1 MPTNS
6 SSSTSSVTP
15 NGLTPDIYDISE
27 YVNNVKQEFTPDVDE
42 DTLMLGIFGYFGSLM
57 SDMFQNDII
66 MAAEFANESI
76 ATKAKF
82 EKNIIAHALGLNITS
97 INANPAEMEVLLT
110 FIEDEIINALGGGSG
125 DFILDCDN
133 VILFGDLEFHPD
145 YDIIIRRIRLNNG
158 EFTYTAMY
166 DIPGNSPD
174 IYDNPVSDI
183 TNPYLTPPVVMTV
196 RGTNY
201 LFTACTI
208 RQVEKKSL
216 YKKVLS
222 DNTISSKTVNFT
234 FDSQLAGFDVN
245 VTNSNGTTHLVP
257 VYEGL
262 TNSNSKYPYVWFT
275 YLDAKTLRIKFD
287 RDSYAPRVNS
297 DVEIRLQTTQGAAG
311 NFTWVDEYPLF
322 SFDSE
327 RLGYSNITVQVRPLT
342 GISQYGTDKKTIDDL
357 KRIIPVEALS
367 RGSITN
373 KQDLYNFFNAID
385 TDNSQMYLYKK
396 RDNNME
402 RLYYTYIVMK
412 DSMANVIPTNT
423 INLMLRP
430 DQLLFVDTNRSR
442 LILRK
447 GQTIRL
453 DADKTTGYI
462 SRVADDSEI
471 DYTDGFYYIIPY
483 NFAIS
488 MDPMYGIYFLTTMDE
503 TKSLTFSYI
512 NEDCLYQYI
521 ATAVDWKRKYLEEDD
536 TYRLTIDI
544 EQNISN
550 DDSMISIRE
559 DGTIDNTNVRCFVVF
574 YDENNNPYRYVE
586 AQPIAY
592 NQADKILTL
601 EATMTSLDYVDSYNR
616 IRVEGLTP
624 TSSELSNFIT
634 YGYMEANCTT
644 MIHIVTKQPDYS
656 TDLTYLDSF
665 NTRVDLSQQIDGLE
679 GYTVTNS
686 YTVNGGINF
695 FYDYS
700 EIIYSTITVGEGEY
714 LPPDEEPEGPEYT
727 GDYIIGGEHFYVPY
741 SDKIIATELGVINA
755 LKDAFNEALGY
766 MPKFHVFEDGTLWIE
781 GADGV
786 NTIAVS
792 PVIDVDGEIVDA
804 EKFLS
809 DASGQTP
816 NPDDLELT
824 IGGSNFTDPA
834 TVKTIAT
841 ELGVLN
847 TVQKYLELILG
858 YMPKFYLDENA
869 KMYLEDGNTNVH
881 TTIADAVPNVDADAE
896 NPGWNEN
903 PFDYPS
909 MIPGEEEPEEPVDPE
924 PEPEPEPDPTEIIVV
939 DSDDPSALVEAL
951 NQAAADA
958 EEEQTPVEPE
968 PEPEPEPEEPEET
981 VTEDDI
987 NENPTK
993 YNIGGGIIDPAHA
1006 SNATLA
1012 TELGTHN
1019 LIVDM
1024 LNLVKE
1030 YIPVITDEGNG
1041 VVSISSALTGST
1053 AVLGADATD
1062 MENIGTGGGSTEN
1075 PGTDTPVTPP
1085 EEGGEEDE
1093 PNDPGVPPDPSLT
1106 GDALIPAPDGIGY
1119 IISEEEAKRYHF
1131 IIEDVPVIKADYFRT
1146 EEMVQFFCAEL
1157 VRRKN
1162 YIDEALTRIEDTFGI
1177 NFKFVNTY
1185 GPSRLFTLDNNL
1197 NYINRVNLSLTFRI
1211 GLKVNYDEN
1220 IITYIKDDIKTFIED
1235 INSIDSIHMS
1245 NLVTEI
1251 TSKYSD
1257 SITFFEFV
1265 DMNGYGPSEQHLYS
1279 MQMPDNVIT
1288 PELVNVHTLDDFT
1301 PDINIIIA

>member
-1 MPTNS
+1 
-6 SSSTSSVTP
+6 
-15 NGLTPDIYDISE
+15 
-27 YVNNVKQEFTPDVDE
+27 
-42 DTLMLGIFGYFGSLM
+42 
-57 SDMFQNDII
+57 
-66 MAAEFANESI
+66 
-76 ATKAKF
+76 
-82 EKNIIAHALGLNITS
+82 
-97 INANPAEMEVLLT
+97 
-110 FIEDEIINALGGGSG
+110 
-125 DFILDCDN
+125 
-133 VILFGDLEFHPD
+133 
-145 YDIIIRRIRLNNG
+145 
-158 EFTYTAMY
+158 
-166 DIPGNSPD
+166 
-174 IYDNPVSDI
+174 
-183 TNPYLTPPVVMTV
+183 
-196 RGTNY
+196 
-201 LFTACTI
+201 
-208 RQVEKKSL
+208 
-216 YKKVLS
+216 
-222 DNTISSKTVNFT
+222 
-234 FDSQLAGFDVN
+234 
-245 VTNSNGTTHLVP
+245 
-257 VYEGL
+257 
-262 TNSNSKYPYVWFT
+262 
-275 YLDAKTLRIKFD
+275 
-287 RDSYAPRVNS
+287 
-297 DVEIRLQTTQGAAG
+297 
-311 NFTWVDEYPLF
+311 
-322 SFDSE
+322 
-327 RLGYSNITVQVRPLT
+327 
-342 GISQYGTDKKTIDDL
+342 
-357 KRIIPVEALS
+357 
-367 RGSITN
+367 
-373 KQDLYNFFNAID
+373 
-385 TDNSQMYLYKK
+385 MYLYKK

-462 SRVADDSEI
+462 SRVADDDNI

-521 ATAVDWKRKYLEEDD
+521 ATAIDWKRKYLEEDD

-544 EQNISN
+544 EQNIAN
-550 DDSMISIRE
+550 DDSMISVKE
-559 DGTIDNTNVRCFVVF
+559 DGTIDNSNVRCFIVF
-574 YDENNNPYRYVE
+574 YDENDAPYRYIE

-665 NTRVDLSQQIDGLE
+665 NTRVDLSQQISGLE

-714 LPPDEEPEGPEYT
+714 LPPDEEPENPEYT

-741 SDKIIATELGVINA
+741 SDRIIATELGVINA

-824 IGGSNFTDPA
+824 IGGPNFTDPA

-869 KMYLEDGNTNVH
+869 KMYLEDGNTDVH
-881 TTIADAVPNVDADAE
+881 TTIADADPNVDADAE
-896 NPGWNEN
+896 NPGWDEN

-909 MIPGEEEPEEPVDPE
+909 MIPSEEEPEEPVDPE
-924 PEPEPEPDPTEIIVV
+924 PEPEPEDPTEIIVV
-939 DSDDPSALVEAL
+939 DSDDPNALVEAL
-951 NQAAADA
+951 NQAAAE
-958 EEEQTPVEPE
+958 EEEQTPVG
-968 PEPEPEPEEPEET
+968 PEPEPEPEEPDDT

-993 YNIGGGIIDPAHA
+993 YNIGGSIIDPAHA

-1041 VVSISSALTGST
+1041 VVSITSALTGTT

-1062 MENIGTGGGSTEN
+1062 MENIGTGGGTTED
-1075 PGTDTPVTPP
+1075 PGTETPTTPP
-1085 EEGGEEDE
+1085 EEGGEEDDD
-1093 PNDPGVPPDPSLT
+1093 PNNPGEPPDPSLT

-1185 GPSRLFTLDNNL
+1185 GPSRLFTLDNNT

-1301 PDINIIIA
+1301 PDITIIIA